1 MKTLLSKL
9 TESIGNKIA
18 NISNK
23 NELNENKSFEFKLN
37 KYSDISL
44 DFSKFMNDLKNRDK
58 NLYDALN
65 EYISNNK
72 SKFNDS
78 IIETP
83 ENDRVERSRRRNQS
97 SITPSTRYNGG
108 SSCGGSKSTRA
119 RQRSSSCGGGYTA
132 KSSC

>member
-18 NISNK
+18 SISNK

-44 DFSKFMNDLKNRDK
+44 NFSKFMDDLKERDK
-58 NLYDALN
+58 NLYDAIN
-65 EYISNNK
+65 DYISNNK
-72 SKFNDS
+72 SEFNDS

-83 ENDRVERSRRRNQS
+83 ENDRGERSRRRNQTNIS
-97 SITPSTRYNGG
+97 SPSTRYSG
-108 SSCGGSKSTRA
+108 
-119 RQRSSSCGGGYTA
+119 SSSCGGGSRYTR
-132 KSSC
+132 SSC